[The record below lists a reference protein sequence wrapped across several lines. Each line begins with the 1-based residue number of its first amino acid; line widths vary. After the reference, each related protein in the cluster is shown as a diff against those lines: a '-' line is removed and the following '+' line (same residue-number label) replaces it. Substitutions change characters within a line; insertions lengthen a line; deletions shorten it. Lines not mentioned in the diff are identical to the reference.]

1 MPWPPVECGRE
12 TSTPSSQKS
21 WLEKSVGARATTR
34 SSSLTPPAWRFRM
47 WRPRRSCTSARLRP
61 VAEHLSASLRFRPGM
76 LPQSA
81 ELPVAETEEKTE
93 EPPLFR
99 VLLHN
104 DDYTTMDFVV
114 QVLQSVFNMP
124 EDQAIQIMLNVHVK
138 GIGVAG
144 VYTYEVAEMKVA
156 KTTAMAREYEFPL
169 LCTIE

>member
-1 MPWPPVECGRE
+1 
-12 TSTPSSQKS
+12 
-21 WLEKSVGARATTR
+21 
-34 SSSLTPPAWRFRM
+34 
-47 WRPRRSCTSARLRP
+47 
-61 VAEHLSASLRFRPGM
+61 M

-81 ELPVAETEEKTE
+81 ELPVAEAEEKTE
-93 EPPLFR
+93 EPPLFK

-114 QVLQSVFNMP
+114 HVLESVFNLP

-156 KTTAMAREYEFPL
+156 KTTAMAREQEFPL
-169 LCTIE
+169 LCTIESA

>member
-1 MPWPPVECGRE
+1 
-12 TSTPSSQKS
+12 
-21 WLEKSVGARATTR
+21 
-34 SSSLTPPAWRFRM
+34 
-47 WRPRRSCTSARLRP
+47 
-61 VAEHLSASLRFRPGM
+61 M

-81 ELPVAETEEKTE
+81 ELPVAEAEEKTE
-93 EPPLFR
+93 EPPLFK

-114 QVLQSVFNMP
+114 HVLETVFNLP

-156 KTTAMAREYEFPL
+156 KTTVMAREQEFPL
-169 LCTIE
+169 LCTMEKS